1 MPYVSTYIDEQD
13 VLEELDTD
21 DILAELKRR
30 GLDYNTSYVDG
41 EEMRIVLNRLYEK
54 RRTGKDYQIELDTLI
69 YGVLGK
75 VI

>member
-1 MPYVSTYIDEQD
+1 MPYVNVHVDDLDI
-13 VLEELDTD
+13 LEELDTD

-41 EEMRIVLNRLYEK
+41 EEMRETLQRLYEK
-54 RRTGKDYQIELDTLI
+54 RRIGKDYQAELDALI
-69 YGVLGK
+69 YGILGK